1 MPATVGLI
9 YPHQLHQDSPVLEY
23 GHVWLIE
30 EPLLFSQYHFHRQKL
45 ILHRASMKFFAEHA
59 QSRGITVRYVEH
71 AELQQLPSM
80 GKLLKAA
87 GVKTVAVVDPCDDW
101 LLSRLRSNCAEEG
114 LQLLIHPDTTF
125 LTSLHI
131 EAEYFK
137 KKKLFFTEFYIRQR
151 KRLDILLTPS
161 GEAVGG
167 KWTFDTEN
175 RKKLPKGLR
184 PPTPWRPNENSFVAE
199 AKKYVRTQFPN
210 AQGKDEAFHYPVTYA
225 DAQRVLSDF
234 VQNRLPHFGDY
245 EDAISAEHSVLFHS
259 TLTPALNI
267 GLLSPREVLDA
278 VLKQASDI
286 PLNSL
291 EGFIRQVIGWRE
303 YIRLVYLSSGRM
315 QRSRNFFGATRSI
328 PASFYS
334 GSTGIVPFDR
344 TIERV
349 HENAYC
355 HHIERLM
362 VLGNFM
368 MLCDINPDAVYQW
381 FMELFIDAYD
391 WVMVPNVYGMSQ
403 YAAGPH
409 MTTKPYMSGSN
420 YILKMSDYKRGP
432 WCEVWDALYWR
443 FVYKHR
449 DWLRKNPRL
458 GMMTRTLDKMGEKLT
473 KHLRTADRFLEQ
485 IA

>member
-1 MPATVGLI
+1 M
-9 YPHQLHQDSPVLEY
+9 HQSTSI
-23 GHVWLIE
+23 GS
-30 EPLLFSQYHFHRQKL
+30 LLQ
-45 ILHRASMKFFAEHA
+45 
-59 QSRGITVRYVEH
+59 
-71 AELQQLPSM
+71 
-80 GKLLKAA
+80 AA
-87 GVKTVAVVDPCDDW
+87 GVKNVEVVDPCDDW
-101 LLSRLRSNCAEEG
+101 LLSRLTSSCAEAG
-114 LQLLIHPDTTF
+114 VQLVVRPDTAF
-125 LTSLHI
+125 LTSPEV
-131 EAEYFK
+131 EAAYFK
-137 KKKLFFTEFYIRQR
+137 KRKLFFTEFYIRQR
-151 KRLDILLTPS
+151 KRLEILVSPQ
-161 GEAVGG
+161 GEAIGG

-175 RKKLPKGLR
+175 RKKLPKDLL
-184 PPTPWRPNENSFVAE
+184 PPAPWQPAENNFVAE
-199 AKKYVRTQFPN
+199 ARRYVRENFPK
-210 AQGKDEAFHYPVTYA
+210 AQGKDETFRYPVTYA
-225 DAQRVLSDF
+225 DAQRVLTDF
-234 VQNRLPHFGDY
+234 IQSRLPHFGDY
-245 EDAISAEHSVLFHS
+245 EDAISAEHPILFHS

-267 GLLSPREVLDA
+267 GLLEPREILDT
-278 VLKQASDI
+278 VLKRASDI

-291 EGFIRQVIGWRE
+291 EGFVRQVIGWRE

-315 QRSRNFFGATRSI
+315 QRSRNFLGACRSI

-334 GSTGIVPFDR
+334 GSTGITPFDR

-349 HENAYC
+349 HESAYC

-432 WCEVWDALYWR
+432 WCETWDALYWR

-458 GMMTRTLDKMGEKLT
+458 GMMTSTLDKMGKRLT
-473 KHLRTADRFLEQ
+473 KHLTTADRFLERF
-485 IA
+485 A